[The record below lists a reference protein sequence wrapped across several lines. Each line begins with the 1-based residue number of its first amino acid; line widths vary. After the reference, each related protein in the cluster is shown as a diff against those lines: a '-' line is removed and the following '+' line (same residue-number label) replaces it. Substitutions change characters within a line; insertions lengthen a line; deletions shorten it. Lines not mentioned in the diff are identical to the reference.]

1 MVFLYERR
9 EKERGEG
16 EEGEER
22 EEEGFPPFNFLT

>member
-1 MVFLYERR
+1 MKGR